1 MSTLIN
7 ASIRVD
13 KLPKEKFIKGK
24 DGAVYYNLTINVK
37 DVSKFGN
44 NVWLYDSQSLE
55 EREAKKQKH
64 TLGNGRVVF
73 TDGNIVL
80 YEEEDKTEEAVQVL
94 DMENKKIVEIKE
106 DLPF

>member
-24 DGAVYYNLTINVK
+24 DGAVYYNLTIS
-37 DVSKFGN
+37 VSDDTRFGN
-44 NVWLYDSQSLE
+44 NVALMDSQTKE
-55 EREAKKQKH
+55 ERDAKKPKNY
-64 TLGNGRVVF
+64 LGNGKVIWTEGTV
-73 TDGNIVL
+73 TLAEKEEQNIPETV
-80 YEEEDKTEEAVQVL
+80 T
-94 DMENKKIVEIKE
+94 E